1 MSLTAFLAR
10 LIGLFAMI
18 VAVSVTMHKEGT
30 LLTVGAIVESAT
42 LLMIRG
48 FVGLAAGLAMVLS
61 HNVWRGGLLTILV
74 TLAGWIILLR
84 AVAMLALPHQDLAA
98 ILNAVDYA
106 QLFYVY
112 AAVAFFVGAY
122 MTIAGFRRG

>member
-18 VAVSVTMHKEGT
+18 VAVSVAMHREGA
-30 LLTVGAIVESAT
+30 LLTVGAIVESAP
-42 LLMIRG
+42 LLMILG
-48 FVGLAAGLAMVLS
+48 FIGLATGLAMVLS
-61 HNVWRGGLLTILV
+61 HNVWRGGLLPILV

-84 AVAMLALPHQDLAA
+84 GFVMLALPHQEIAA
-98 ILNAVDYA
+98 ILNMVDYA

-112 AAVAFFVGAY
+112 AAIAFVIGAY
-122 MTIAGFRRG
+122 MTIAGFRRA

>member
-10 LIGLFAMI
+10 LIGLFVMV
-18 VAVSVTMHKEGT
+18 VAVSVAMHKEAT
-30 LLTVGAIVESAT
+30 LLTVGTIVQSAP
-42 LLMIRG
+42 LLMILG

-61 HNVWRGGLLTILV
+61 HNVWRGGLLPILV

-84 AVAMLALPHQDLAA
+84 GVAMLALPHRDIEL
-98 ILNAVDYA
+98 IVNAVGYA

-112 AAVAFFVGAY
+112 AAVAFIFGAY
-122 MTIAGFRRG
+122 LTIAGFRRS

>member
-18 VAVSVTMHKEGT
+18 VAVAVAMHRQAT
-30 LLTVGAIVESAT
+30 LLAVDAIVESAP
-42 LLMIRG
+42 LLMILA
-48 FVGLAAGLAMVLS
+48 FVGLAAGLGMVLG
-61 HNVWRGGLLTILV
+61 HNVWRGGLLTVLV

-84 AVAMLALPHQDLAA
+84 AVVMLAVPHQEIAA
-98 ILNAVDYA
+98 LVNAADYE

-112 AAVAFFVGAY
+112 AAVAFVIGAY
-122 MTIAGFRRG
+122 MTIAGFRRT

>member
-18 VAVSVTMHKEGT
+18 VAVSVAMHKEGT
-30 LLTVGAIVESAT
+30 LLTVGAIVESAP
-42 LLMIRG
+42 LLIILG

-61 HNVWRGGLLTILV
+61 HNIWKGGLLTVLV

-84 AVAMLALPHQDLAA
+84 AVAMLALPHQIIAE
-98 ILNAVDYA
+98 ILNAVGYA

-112 AAVAFFVGAY
+112 TAIAFVIGAY
-122 MTIAGFRRG
+122 MTIAGFRRA

>member
-10 LIGLFAMI
+10 LIGLFAVI
-18 VAVSVTMHKEGT
+18 VAASVAMHKEGT
-30 LLTVGAIVESAT
+30 LLTVASIVQTAP
-42 LLMIRG
+42 LLMILG

-61 HNVWRGGLLTILV
+61 HNVWRGGLLAILV

-84 AVAMLALPHQDLAA
+84 GVAMLALPHQEIAA

-106 QLFYVY
+106 QFFYVY
-112 AAVAFFVGAY
+112 AAIAFAIGAY
-122 MTIAGFRRG
+122 MTIAGFRRN